1 MIFDIFGKTDEE
13 IDLIMI
19 DILSELH
26 KSGPINQELLEKCA
40 LIKYFKKDLFSKYE
54 SKLMYLLGLFYK
66 VSEPKDLISFVYN
79 MFNESIFEQT
89 NNHYTPVQNSIY
101 MDIKENKTYS
111 FSAPT
116 SAGKSYLL
124 RKLISET
131 EKDVVIIV
139 PSRALIAEY
148 VFTLRNT
155 FSDNKSILILSF
167 VENINKKKTK
177 KRIFVLTPERVAE
190 LYKSEYQFNISMF
203 LFDEAQISDDKI
215 RGINFINIVRKSEKK
230 YPNAKKIFAH
240 PFIENPKTQL
250 DKLNLDGQAKSFQQS
265 VVGKIFIT
273 KKNGINHLFNPYMEK
288 ANYKKNQR
296 KFDKD
301 IVKELLSDGK
311 TVLFYISKSKITSKT
326 FLANFKEYIDLC
338 NVISDEKAKTIINR
352 ISDLINAKEE
362 RNSMIVYL
370 LERGIV
376 VHHGSIPLDVRFLLE
391 QFTTLGYAKICF
403 STSTL
408 LQGINMPFDA
418 IVIDNFKFYGNEDDK
433 NLALK
438 NLIGRAGR
446 TTNNKDTFDYGFVI
460 VNNEKTFSERL
471 CQKSRLAEESVLEQE
486 LNEDA
491 DFFEKENLM
500 AVKSDSVDL
509 ETNEPISRIE
519 RLKSEQCKSNIE
531 NILNILFHSNEM
543 RQYGDFSENEKET
556 IRLRFQEIF
565 EIYTNRQLQ
574 TGERYVFN
582 SGLTILLWIMQ
593 GNSFK
598 KILNLRYNYLA
609 HGKEMH
615 KTYLQHKN
623 GKISDYEKNLKLE
636 SLKLE
641 FSPIPYHLPNINL
654 KKCPPSSF
662 AYKTMLDFD
671 YDSLVYDTY
680 DYVDKVVE
688 LSLLSPFLTAF
699 KIYANEKHDERATKM
714 LDYLKYG
721 TIDKEHIM
729 LRKYGFSEEQID
741 CISNMIISVDENE
754 IRFDMTKTENI
765 NDPVLTDLISRY
777 SD

>member
-1 MIFDIFGKTDEE
+1 MIFDILDKTDKE
-13 IDLIMI
+13 IDIVMI
-19 DILSELH
+19 EILSELH
-26 KSGPINQELLEKCA
+26 KNGPVNQELLEKCA
-40 LIKYFKKDLFSKYE
+40 LIKYFKQDVFSKYE

-66 VSEPKDLISFVYN
+66 VSEPKDLLSFVYN
-79 MFNESIFEQT
+79 MFNESIYEQT

-131 EKDVVIIV
+131 ENDVAIVV

-148 VFTLRNT
+148 IFTLRNT
-155 FSDNKSILILSF
+155 FSEDKSILILSF
-167 VENINKKKTK
+167 VENINKKKTR
-177 KRIFVLTPERVAE
+177 KRIFVLTPERVPE

-203 LFDEAQISDDKI
+203 LFDEAQIADDKI
-215 RGINFINIVRKSEKK
+215 RGINFANVVKKSEQK

-250 DKLNLDGQAKSFQQS
+250 DKLNLSGEAKSFQQS

-273 KKNGINHLFNPYMEK
+273 KKKDKNYLFNPYMEK

-296 KFDKD
+296 KFNKD

-326 FLANFKEYIDLC
+326 FLSNFKEYIGLC
-338 NVISDEKAKTIINR
+338 NVISDGKAKTIINR

-376 VHHGSIPLDVRFLLE
+376 VHHGSIPLDIRFLLE

-418 IVIDNFKFYGNEDDK
+418 IVIDNFRFYGNEDDK

-446 TTNNKDTFDYGFVI
+446 TTNKKDAFDYGFVI

-486 LNEDA
+486 L
-491 DFFEKENLM
+491 KENTDVFDKENIE
-500 AVKSDSVDL
+500 AVKTNSVDI
-509 ETNEPISRIE
+509 ETNEPISRIK
-519 RLKSEQCKSNIE
+519 RLKSEQCKNNIA
-531 NILNILFHSNEM
+531 NILNILFQSNEM
-543 RQYGDFSENEKET
+543 RPYGDFSENEKET
-556 IRLRFQEIF
+556 IKCKFQDIF
-565 EIYTNRQLQ
+565 EIYINRQLQ
-574 TGERYVFN
+574 SGERYVFK

-609 HGKEMH
+609 HGNEAH
-615 KTYLQHKN
+615 KIYLQHKT
-623 GKISDYEKNLKLE
+623 GKINDYEKNLKLE

-654 KKCPPSSF
+654 KNCPSSSF
-662 AYKTMLDFD
+662 GYKTMLDFD

-680 DYVDKVVE
+680 DYVDKIVE

-699 KIYANEKHDERATKM
+699 KIYADEEHDERATKM

-721 TIDKEHIM
+721 TIDKKHIM
-729 LRKYGFSEEQID
+729 LKKYGFSEEHID
-741 CISNMIISVDENE
+741 EISNMVIFADENE
-754 IRFDMTKTENI
+754 IKFDMIKTGEI
-765 NDPVLTDLISRY
+765 KDPILMDLISRY

>member
-1 MIFDIFGKTDEE
+1 MIFDIFDKDDEE
-13 IDLIMI
+13 IDLIMT

-26 KSGPINQELLEKCA
+26 KSGPVNQELLEKCA
-40 LIKYFKKDLFSKYE
+40 LIKHFKKDLFSKYE

-66 VSEPKDLISFVYN
+66 VSEPKDLMSFVYN
-79 MFNESIFEQT
+79 MFNEAIYEQT

-101 MDIKENKTYS
+101 MDIKENRAYS

-131 EKDVVIIV
+131 ENDVVIIV
-139 PSRALIAEY
+139 PSRALMAEY
-148 VFTLRNT
+148 VFTLRNA

-177 KRIFVLTPERVAE
+177 KRIFVLTPERMPE

-240 PFIENPKTQL
+240 PFIDNPKTQL
-250 DKLNLDGQAKSFQQS
+250 DKLNLDGEAKSFQQS

-273 KKNGINHLFNPYMEK
+273 KKNGINYLFNPYMEK

-326 FLANFKEYIDLC
+326 FLVNFKEYIDLC
-338 NVISDEKAKTIINR
+338 SIISDGKARTIINR

-418 IVIDNFKFYGNEDDK
+418 ILIDNFRFYGNEDDK
-433 NLALK
+433 DLAIK

-486 LNEDA
+486 LKENA
-491 DFFEKENLM
+491 DFFEKENLV
-500 AVKSDSVDL
+500 AVKTDSVDV

-531 NILNILFHSNEM
+531 NILNILFHTNEM
-543 RQYGDFSENEKET
+543 RPYGDFSENEKKI
-556 IRLRFQEIF
+556 IRCKFQEIF
-565 EIYTNRQLQ
+565 EIYINRQLQ
-574 TGERYVFN
+574 IGERYVFN
-582 SGLTILLWIMQ
+582 SGLTILLWLIQ

-609 HGKEMH
+609 HGKEVH
-615 KTYLQHKN
+615 QIHLQHKAK
-623 GKISDYEKNLKLE
+623 KISNYERTLRLE
-636 SLKLE
+636 SLKLQ
-641 FSPIPYHLPNINL
+641 FSPIPHHLPNINL
-654 KKCPPSSF
+654 KECPPSSF
-662 AYKTMLDFD
+662 EYKTMLDFD

-699 KIYANEKHDERATKM
+699 KIYANERHDERASKM

-721 TIDKEHIM
+721 TIDKKHIT
-729 LRKYGFSEEQID
+729 LKKYGFSEEQID
-741 CISNMIISVDENE
+741 CISDMIISVDENE
-754 IRFDMTKTENI
+754 IKFDMAKIEEI
-765 NDPVLTDLISRY
+765 KDPILMDLISRY